1 MAMRAWRAAANAN
14 STLSRASLSRHPLIA
29 KNAMSGAPAFSF
41 SAAGSTVWTAVG
53 PAPLASDA
61 TGDGGQDYSWVSGR
75 ATSVLIDPADSSGNT
90 VLLGGAYGGLW
101 KSTNAGNQS
110 SSPASVTWQAL
121 IDDQATLAVGA
132 IALQPGDSNVILV
145 GTGET
150 NSSGDSYYGLG
161 ILRSADGGSTW
172 TQITGIGQTPD
183 RSLMGIGFSKIA
195 FGGTA
200 NPNLVVA
207 ASAGDNGLCLGEE
220 AATAGGSGPCLGPQ
234 EDGNSPVRGLY
245 YSTNAGVTWNRAT
258 LTDGSIAASA
268 TSVIYNPSQGTN
280 GTFYAFIRRH
290 GLYSSTDGINFALA
304 TQPTA
309 GLTPTNC
316 PVSSN
321 ATTCPIYR
329 GELAVVPG
337 RNEMYAW
344 VVDGQYDFNGIPTP
358 VDDGIW
364 QSLNGGASW
373 TQIPDNGITNC
384 GDVAGGC
391 GVEQGWY
398 NLALAA
404 IPDGTTATD
413 VYAGAVNLYKCTL
426 ASGSAAC
433 TQTNNDWINLT
444 HVYGCSPL
452 AAPAH
457 VHPNQHGIAFTVAGT
472 TTPGYFA
479 HDGGISR
486 TLDGYAG
493 LETGSCSGTNQF
505 DSLSQTL
512 GSMTEFV
519 SISADPTDAD
529 ILLGGT
535 QGNGSPKTSTT
546 SESSTWQNALGG
558 DGGFTAINPV
568 NSSEWFAANPYVT
581 ILKCESG
588 TACNDTSFF
597 QVVDS
602 SDLGGDQ
609 GAFETPY
616 ILDPQN
622 ASEMLVGTCRV
633 WQIGTGGTA
642 PLQLS
647 NDFDTLGTGVCTGGE
662 TNLVTALA
670 AGGAA
675 PNGYSAVVYAVTD
688 GYGPLS
694 GAPGG
699 KVWVT
704 TNAGVSLMTN
714 VTGNVNPNGYA
725 ISSVAMDSSDATG
738 KTAYVGIM
746 GFSTT
751 AYPTS
756 HVWKTTNAGA
766 TWTDWSGAGATELPD
781 APVNAL
787 LVDSTV
793 TPSQI
798 YAGTDVGVF
807 VSSTSAPS
815 WTEVGPAPGPGVS
828 GFLPDAPVTAL
839 RMFNPDAGTKALVAA
854 TYGRGIW
861 NYALVTAP
869 DYTNVV
875 SNSPQTVFPTQ
886 TATFDGT
893 LTALGGYSSAVNLS
907 CTGAAPATCTL
918 NPKQATPTATYT
930 LTAGGSVGD
939 YSFNAHAV
947 GTDPDAITRDAT
959 VTLHVVDFNLTAPSP
974 NSLSVAQGGTSAAST
989 FQVTASGSFAG
1000 TVALGCPAGLPTGA
1014 SCVFSPSSSVS
1025 PTSFSPVTVTLTV
1038 TAGAGTPLGGP
1049 LIVTLAATAAGA
1061 PAAKTQT
1068 FGLTVMKPAPNF
1080 TIAVTATPNTAAV
1093 NQNVTWNGTLTA
1105 VGGYSGSVTL
1115 TCTVGAPETCE
1126 ITPSTLTPTAGGAAF
1141 TVTLGNATPGTFN
1154 FTIQGTDGTLTNS
1167 TPTETLTVTGAADFA
1182 IAVTP
1187 TPNAVGVSPQSVVW
1201 YGTLT
1206 ALNGYIGN
1214 VTLSCT
1220 AGAPG
1225 ICIPTGPVTPTVT
1238 GARFGVTLGS
1248 ATAGTFNFTI
1258 SGTDGTLTHA
1268 TPTETLTVTGPAA
1281 DFTIAVTA
1289 TPNTTVVNQNVTW
1302 YGTLTA
1308 VSGYSGSVTLTC
1320 TAGAP
1325 GTCGI
1330 TPSTLTPTAGGA
1342 AFTVTVGNATAGAFN
1357 FAIQGTDGTLT
1368 HATPTETLTVTG
1380 PAADF
1385 TWTDTGSASATVLA
1399 GQSASY
1405 TFSAAPV
1412 GGGTFSTAVGFGC
1425 SNLPALTSC
1434 GFHPAS
1440 IAAGAGT
1447 TAITLT
1453 ISTTGPN
1460 LGTGSQSRRGAVL
1473 RTAWTA
1479 GDGRPYASA
1488 TRTAGGSRPHA
1499 SRRPYALSFF
1509 TLAWV
1514 ALVGMVGV
1522 RRKRRGS
1529 PRLYRWIA
1537 VLCLGLG
1544 LTALIS
1550 CGGVGGGSGTAPP
1563 VTVSPGLAT
1572 LFADEAGNL
1581 WPVGVSQQQFTAN
1594 QSVTWAVT
1602 GGNANGTVDG
1612 TGLYTAP
1619 ALVPGSGTVTVTATS
1634 ATSAGSAFVTVAA
1647 PTALGTSQITVT
1659 ATAAGGAAH
1668 GDVVALTVQ

>member
-1 MAMRAWRAAANAN
+1 
-14 STLSRASLSRHPLIA
+14 
-29 KNAMSGAPAFSF
+29 MSGAPAFSF

-207 ASAGDNGLCLGEE
+207 ATAGDNGLCLGEE
-220 AATAGGSGPCLGPQ
+220 AATAGNSGPCLGPQ
-234 EDGNSPVRGLY
+234 EDGNSPTRGLY
-245 YSTNAGVTWNRAT
+245 YSTNVGVTWNRAT

-344 VVDGQYDFNGIPTP
+344 VVDVQYDFNGIPTP

-404 IPDGTTATD
+404 IPDGTTGTD

-535 QGNGSPKTSTT
+535 QGNGSPKTSTA

-568 NSSEWFAANPYVT
+568 NPSEWFAANPYVT

-588 TACNDTSFF
+588 TACNDTSFS

-609 GAFETPY
+609 GAFNTPY

-746 GFSTT
+746 GFSTP

-839 RMFNPDAGTKALVAA
+839 QLFNSGGTKTLVAS

-861 NYALVTAP
+861 SYSLLVLP
-869 DYTNVV
+869 GYTNVI
-875 SNSPQTVFPTQ
+875 SNSPQTVFPAQ

-893 LTALGGYSSAVNLS
+893 LTAQDGYSSPVNLS
-907 CTGAAPATCTL
+907 CTGAVPAACTL
-918 NPKQATPTATYT
+918 NPKQTTPTAAYT
-930 LTAGGSVGD
+930 LTAAGSVGD
-939 YSFNAHAV
+939 YIFNAHAV
-947 GTDPDAITRDAT
+947 GTDSNAITVNAT

-974 NSLSVAQGGTSAAST
+974 NSLSVGQGDTSAATT

-1061 PAAKTQT
+1061 PSAKTQT
-1068 FGLTVMKPAPNF
+1068 FGLTVTK
-1080 TIAVTATPNTAAV
+1080 
-1093 NQNVTWNGTLTA
+1093 
-1105 VGGYSGSVTL
+1105 
-1115 TCTVGAPETCE
+1115 
-1126 ITPSTLTPTAGGAAF
+1126 
-1141 TVTLGNATPGTFN
+1141 
-1154 FTIQGTDGTLTNS
+1154 
-1167 TPTETLTVTGAADFA
+1167 
-1182 IAVTP
+1182 P
-1187 TPNAVGVSPQSVVW
+1187 TP
-1201 YGTLT
+1201 
-1206 ALNGYIGN
+1206 
-1214 VTLSCT
+1214 
-1220 AGAPG
+1220 
-1225 ICIPTGPVTPTVT
+1225 
-1238 GARFGVTLGS
+1238 
-1248 ATAGTFNFTI
+1248 
-1258 SGTDGTLTHA
+1258 
-1268 TPTETLTVTGPAA
+1268 

-1289 TPNTTVVNQNVTW
+1289 TPNTTAVNQNVTW
-1302 YGTLTA
+1302 SGTLTA

-1325 GTCGI
+1325 GTCAI
-1330 TPSTLTPTAGGA
+1330 APSTLTPTAGGA
-1342 AFTVTVGNATAGAFN
+1342 AFTVTVGNTTAGTFN
-1357 FAIQGTDGTLT
+1357 FTLQGTDGTLT
-1368 HATPTETLTVTG
+1368 NATPTETLTVTG

-1385 TWTDTGSASATVLA
+1385 TWTDTGSATATVLA

-1412 GGGTFSTAVGFGC
+1412 GGGTFSTGVTFAC
-1425 SNLPALTSC
+1425 SGLPLLTSEGPGASC
-1434 GFHPAS
+1434 GFSPAT
-1440 IAAGAGT
+1440 IAAGASAT
-1447 TAITLT
+1447 NVTLT
-1453 ISTTGPN
+1453 IWTCGPN
-1460 LGTGSQSRRGAVL
+1460 SPSNLTLCPPVTGGDARRSTGASGTVEVG
-1473 RTAWTA
+1473 
-1479 GDGRPYASA
+1479 
-1488 TRTAGGSRPHA
+1488 RPHA
-1499 SRRPYALSFF
+1499 STRSRTLPLF

-1514 ALVGMVGV
+1514 VAIGIVGMG
-1522 RRKRRGS
+1522 RKRVCE
-1529 PRLYRWIA
+1529 PRLYGGMAGI
-1537 VLCLGLG
+1537 CLGLG
-1544 LTALIS
+1544 LMALIS
-1550 CGGVGGGSGTAPP
+1550 CGGVAGSGSTAPP
-1563 VTVSPGLAT
+1563 VTVNPPTGTVLFTDEPG
-1572 LFADEAGNL
+1572 DSWPNSWPQGGN
-1581 WPVGVSQQQFTAN
+1581 QQQFTAN

-1602 GGNANGTVDG
+1602 GGSASGAISG
-1612 TGLYTAP
+1612 TGLYTSP
-1619 ALVPGSGTVTVTATS
+1619 AVVPNQASQVAVTVTATPS
-1634 ATSAGSAFVTVAA
+1634 TGAAPGSAFLTVMA
-1647 PTALGTSQITVT
+1647 PTLVGASQITVT
-1659 ATAAGGAAH
+1659 ATAMGGAAH